1 MVIGIFGISCTGK
14 STIASEISNRIN
26 ATIYIGKDYL
36 RLAKNEAD
44 AKKSFIELLTDS
56 IDSEKNVIY
65 VISEM
70 EHLSLLP
77 DKALRIFATA
87 DIDVVKERFS
97 KRMNGVLPPPVAAML
112 ESKYDM
118 FANERYDVKVD
129 TSTECAVENCNK
141 IMKQFDMHHIG
152 KGH

>member
-1 MVIGIFGISCTGK
+1 MKNMVIGIFGISCTGK
-14 STIASEISNRIN
+14 SAIASEISNRIN
-26 ATIYIGKDYL
+26 ATIYTGKDYL

-44 AKKSFIELLTDS
+44 AKKCFIELLTES

-77 DKALRIFATA
+77 DNALRIFTTA

-97 KRMNGVLPPPVAAML
+97 RRTNGVLPPPVAAML

-118 FANERYDVKVD
+118 FANERYDVKID
-129 TSTECAVENCNK
+129 TSTESAVENCNK
-141 IMKQFDMHHIG
+141 VLKHLD
-152 KGH
+152 K